1 MRESP
6 KYERT
11 HLPSD
16 SYEEWMKLQI
26 AKRSKNVPG
35 TN

>member
-11 HLPSD
+11 HLPPD
-16 SYEEWMKLQI
+16 SYEEWIRKQI
-26 AKRSKNVPG
+26 EKRGRKVSRD
-35 TN
+35 

>member
-11 HLPSD
+11 HLPPD
-16 SYEEWMKLQI
+16 SYEEWINRQI
-26 AKRSKNVPG
+26 EKARQEGPN
-35 TN
+35 N

>member
-11 HLPSD
+11 QLPSD
-16 SYEEWMKLQI
+16 SYEEWIRRQI
-26 AKRSKNVPG
+26 ERRGRKVPR

>member
-16 SYEEWMKLQI
+16 TYEEWIRRQI
-26 AKRSKNVPG
+26 EKRKVNESDS
-35 TN
+35 